1 MVSSD
6 VDAVTR
12 EVIRYFIQHPSA
24 ADSLEGIAHWRLLKQ
39 RVREVVDETDA
50 ALRELVERG
59 LIDRIAVTGGP
70 ALFRLKPDKHE
81 AARRLLEG
89 RS

>member
-6 VDAVTR
+6 VDAVSR

-24 ADSLEGIAHWRLLKQ
+24 VDSLEGIAHWRLLKM

-50 ALRELVERG
+50 ALQTLVGRG

-70 ALFRLKPDKHE
+70 ALFRLNPDKRD
-81 AARRLLEG
+81 AARRLLEE
-89 RS
+89 RA